1 MTEKQFNELRIGDK
15 VMNGSLTGEVVVL
28 DIDRNNA
35 TINTGGTWRLAK
47 NVRLAGILT
56 PDHFTKLDKLT
67 PDHFTKLDKLTHI
80 TLPIKAVLKY
90 PLLDIA
96 IIQTIHRAGPE
107 GFIGTNDTLFDAIQV
122 CRSICTFKPTISRL
136 LREGRVR
143 RECLPGKV
151 TKWFVSDEVAQ
162 EYI

>member
-67 PDHFTKLDKLTHI
+67 HI

-122 CRSICTFKPTISRL
+122 CRSIGTFNPTISRL
-136 LREGRVR
+136 MREGVIR

>member
-35 TINTGGTWRLAK
+35 TINTGGTWRSAK

-56 PDHFTKLDKLT
+56 PDHFTKLE
-67 PDHFTKLDKLTHI
+67 KLTHI

-122 CRSICTFKPTISRL
+122 CRSISTFNPTISRL

>member
-67 PDHFTKLDKLTHI
+67 HI

-122 CRSICTFKPTISRL
+122 CRSIGTFNPTISRL
-136 LREGRVR
+136 MREGVIR

-151 TKWFVSDEVAQ
+151 TKWFVDDEVAQ

>member
-67 PDHFTKLDKLTHI
+67 HI

-122 CRSICTFKPTISRL
+122 CRSISTFNPTISRL
-136 LREGRVR
+136 LREARVR

-151 TKWFVSDEVAQ
+151 TKWFVDDEVAQ